1 MLLLPQL
8 MIGPLVIVGPGASA
22 QVSLCIKAALDL
34 PNMFLQV
41 TTEMEVEDLPN
52 SYLQVTTEMEVRI
65 YLTATCR

>member
-41 TTEMEVEDLPN
+41 TTEMEV
-52 SYLQVTTEMEVRI
+52 RI